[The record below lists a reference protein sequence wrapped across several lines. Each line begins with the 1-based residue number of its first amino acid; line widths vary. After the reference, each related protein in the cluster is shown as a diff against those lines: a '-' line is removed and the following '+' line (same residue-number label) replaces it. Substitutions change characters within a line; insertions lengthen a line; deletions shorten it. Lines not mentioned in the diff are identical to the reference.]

1 MIHFIE
7 YRKWWYGLSGL
18 LLTISLVYLA
28 FGGLKLGIDFTGGSL
43 LQVTFPLTRPTTDA
57 AELTLADLELGD
69 VLAQPIGDRDM
80 IFRVRELTNVEKN
93 KMVQTLQ
100 MTHGVV
106 QEVSFESIGPTIGAE
121 LRQKAVWSVV
131 LVLVAI
137 ILYISWAFRRGS
149 AGPVPSWVFGS
160 AAILALIHD
169 ITIVSGLFAILGT
182 YFHVEVDAL
191 FVSAILT
198 ILGFSVHDTIV
209 VFDRIRE
216 RLKHQ
221 GGRGFIE
228 VINESINQ
236 TMIRS
241 LNTSLTTLL
250 VLLTLYLF
258 GGDSIQW
265 FVLALIVGIVIGTYS
280 SIFIASPLLLL
291 GQRFKNR

>member
-1 MIHFIE
+1 M
-7 YRKWWYGLSGL
+7 
-18 LLTISLVYLA
+18 
-28 FGGLKLGIDFTGGSL
+28 
-43 LQVTFPLTRPTTDA
+43 TRPTTDA

-137 ILYISWAFRRGS
+137 ILYISWAFRRVS

-198 ILGFSVHDTIV
+198 ILDF
-209 VFDRIRE
+209 
-216 RLKHQ
+216 
-221 GGRGFIE
+221 
-228 VINESINQ
+228 
-236 TMIRS
+236 RS
-241 LNTSLTTLL
+241 
-250 VLLTLYLF
+250 
-258 GGDSIQW
+258 
-265 FVLALIVGIVIGTYS
+265 
-280 SIFIASPLLLL
+280 
-291 GQRFKNR
+291 

>member
-137 ILYISWAFRRGS
+137 ILYISWAFRRVS